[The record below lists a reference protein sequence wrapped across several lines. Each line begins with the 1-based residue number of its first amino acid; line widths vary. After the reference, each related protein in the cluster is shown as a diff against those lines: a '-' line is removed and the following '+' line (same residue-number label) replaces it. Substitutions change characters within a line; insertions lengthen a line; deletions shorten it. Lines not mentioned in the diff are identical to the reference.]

1 MFYNLPTFLFFNN
14 CEKSRYRHDLDCI
27 ILKDSVGI
35 AVPNLTHPTVYL
47 DRFMARDSVLNF
59 KISQMPRL
67 LYGEKL
73 SSGRALLNFVSPE
86 CLDCFTAWDSVEN
99 STTQCL
105 IPQMLRLLYGEG
117 LSQEYAKSVLQCSK
131 SSILFSNYLA
141 LTQGMNWG
149 TSKPSLDKPLGHSQS
164 RRRRESNRD
173 RRLQ

>member
-1 MFYNLPTFLFFNN
+1 
-14 CEKSRYRHDLDCI
+14 
-27 ILKDSVGI
+27 
-35 AVPNLTHPTVYL
+35 
-47 DRFMARDSVLNF
+47 MARDSVLNF

-73 SSGRALLNFVSPE
+73 SSGRALLNFVSSE
-86 CLDCFTAWDSVEN
+86 CLDCSTARDSVGDNTTRISRMPRLLYGEGLKSGRTLLNFVSPEYLDCFTTRDSVEN

-105 IPQMLRLLYGEG
+105 IPQMPRLLYGEG